1 MSNANYSLQYGA
13 TRIEYSLLYAK
24 RKTLAIHVKPD
35 RTVQVKAPMGTALT
49 DIEAVVRKRANW
61 ILRHQ
66 RQFAS
71 YPSPTPPRQYVSGET
86 HRYLGRQYRLKVI
99 EAEKEWVKLS
109 RGYLHVWTA
118 NKDDTAR
125 VKQLLDDWYQRQ
137 AVRVFQER
145 LDACYPRVKRLGIP
159 YPPLTIRTLKSR
171 WGSCS
176 PVGKITLNLKLIQ
189 TPKECIDYVVFHEL
203 CHLQEHNHGRG
214 YYQLLGQVCPD
225 WKERKAQLNGCEV
238 V

>member
-1 MSNANYSLQYGA
+1 MSKGTYGFLYGE
-13 TRIEYSLLYAK
+13 TRIEYNLVYAK
-24 RKTLAIHVKPD
+24 RKTLGISVKPD
-35 RTVQVKAPMGTALT
+35 RSVLVKAPTGTSLA
-49 DIEAVVRKRANW
+49 DVEAVVRKRANW

-71 YPSPTPPRQYVSGET
+71 YPAPTPLRQYVSGET

-109 RGYLHVWTA
+109 RGLLHVWTA

-125 VKQLLDDWYQRQ
+125 VKQLLDDWYKRQ
-137 AVRVFQER
+137 AIRVFQER

-159 YPPLTIRTLKSR
+159 YPPLVIRSMKSR

-176 PVGKITLNLKLIQ
+176 PAGKVTLNLKLIQ
-189 TPKECIDYVVFHEL
+189 VPTECIDYVILHEL

-214 YYQLLGQVCPD
+214 YYALLGQVCPD
-225 WKERKAQLNGCEV
+225 WKARKAQLNGCEV